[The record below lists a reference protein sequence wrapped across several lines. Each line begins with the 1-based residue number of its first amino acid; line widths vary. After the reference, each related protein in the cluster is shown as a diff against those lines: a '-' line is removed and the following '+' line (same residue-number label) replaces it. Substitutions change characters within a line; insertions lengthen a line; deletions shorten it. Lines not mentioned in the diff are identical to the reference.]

1 MTSRR
6 YGHRTGSSAKPHRTE
21 ERHGGPLRGALGQVP
36 ASTCVAPL
44 GVWASGTFGR
54 RVMDYRVTSQ
64 RLAQLCRAACG
75 SPIKGDPQGD
85 PGRLPTEDSCIVWT
99 RGFLF
104 CRMCFVL
111 RRDDSRERASVAN
124 NIIMRASGHGDGRYP
139 GPGHLRGDLGPDHHS
154 VPLPIGRRYGT
165 IGSLRL
171 CSYPI
176 VYRVYYSSKLRPRA
190 RRRRP
195 QPARLTSRLTQQAR
209 AASER
214 ATQLRARRPT

>member
-1 MTSRR
+1 MR
-6 YGHRTGSSAKPHRTE
+6 SSASVRQPTVASDRTAGDTRGDRQKGDDE
-21 ERHGGPLRGALGQVP
+21 QTVRPSNGLKCQATSDRGATRGPPAGSLGT
-36 ASTCVAPL
+36 STCEYL
-44 GVWASGTFGR
+44 CCTSIGVWASGTFGR

-139 GPGHLRGDLGPDHHS
+139 GPGHLRGDLGPDHHRFI
-154 VPLPIGRRYGT
+154 LY
-165 IGSLRL
+165 
-171 CSYPI
+171 
-176 VYRVYYSSKLRPRA
+176 
-190 RRRRP
+190 
-195 QPARLTSRLTQQAR
+195 
-209 AASER
+209 
-214 ATQLRARRPT
+214 

>member
-1 MTSRR
+1 MSTHTVCCSYRLCSRLTTYDTYMYR
-6 YGHRTGSSAKPHRTE
+6 IPNTGYS
-21 ERHGGPLRGALGQVP
+21 V
-36 ASTCVAPL
+36 
-44 GVWASGTFGR
+44 
-54 RVMDYRVTSQ
+54 
-64 RLAQLCRAACG
+64 CG

-104 CRMCFVL
+104 CRMCFV
-111 RRDDSRERASVAN
+111 
-124 NIIMRASGHGDGRYP
+124 RASGHGDGRYP